1 MTTAHTITPD
11 LIGRTVS
18 IEVKSIAAMGDK
30 AKSYYLDLPGTH
42 VGVVRYYFEDQEG
55 TITLHFDDKS
65 NAARVHPGLQEVKVS
80 YQESHGGFTAPV
92 GYTPVGTVHDGDF
105 HFPKVSVAEM
115 LNAKV
120 GQELTATE
128 LDALPL
134 WSIVVDKDGDAM
146 QKRPSPDADGNA
158 WRGAG
163 YTGIAFDSLELAGAR
178 LLHVGEEF

>member
-18 IEVKSIAAMGDK
+18 IEVKRIAAMGDK
-30 AKSYYLDLPGTH
+30 AKSNYLDLPGTH

-65 NAARVHPGLQEVKVS
+65 NAVRVHPGLQDITVRTQGSDDGPTVS
-80 YQESHGGFTAPV
+80 A
-92 GYTPVGTVHDGDF
+92 TPQ
-105 HFPKVSVAEM
+105 
-115 LNAKV
+115 V

-134 WSIVVDKDGDAM
+134 WSIVVDEDGDAM
-146 QKRPSPDADGNA
+146 QKRLPTGPDDQD
-158 WRGAG
+158 WCGAG
-163 YTGIAFDSLELAGAR
+163 YNGVTFGSLELAGST
-178 LLHVGEEF
+178 LLHIGNWEKR